1 MPGKRPGRDP
11 RPVASPVDGLR
22 GVVSVALVALLV
34 VAIAVLTAVLLLWVL
49 DPGGG

>member
-1 MPGKRPGRDP
+1 VPGKRPGRDP

-22 GVVSVALVALLV
+22 GVVSVALAALVV

-49 DPGGG
+49 DLGGG